1 MKIEFEK
8 PKQSLHF
15 AALDVGTVFR
25 DPKDDSIN
33 MKTQYLDND
42 GDVYN
47 CIDLSTGEYNCF
59 SDETKV
65 YPVEATLY
73 VKG

>member
-8 PKQSLHF
+8 PKQSIHF
-15 AALDVGTVFR
+15 DALDVGAVFR

-33 MKTQYLDND
+33 MKTEYLDND
-42 GDVYN
+42 GDVVN
-47 CIDLSTGEYNCF
+47 CIDLSTGEYNVF
-59 SDETKV
+59 SDEAKV

-73 VKG
+73 IKG